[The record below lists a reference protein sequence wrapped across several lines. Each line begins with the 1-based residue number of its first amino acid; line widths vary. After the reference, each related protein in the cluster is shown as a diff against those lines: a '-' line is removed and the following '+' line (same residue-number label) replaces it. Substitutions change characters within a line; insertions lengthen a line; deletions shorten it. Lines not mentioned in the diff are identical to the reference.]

1 MGRPKF
7 DSSRLASCLMSA
19 AAHKPAASAL
29 ATAPGDNSHRD
40 TLPTDHGT
48 TAIRYRAAPIAHGT
62 TAIRYRAAPI
72 AHGAAANCYGAPAIR
87 CTPAAN
93 CYGRQGI
100 SRNTSDGQSGDRNK
114 RKDPTI

>member
-48 TAIRYRAAPIAHGT
+48 TAIRYRAAPIAHG
-62 TAIRYRAAPI
+62 
-72 AHGAAANCYGAPAIR
+72 AAANCYGTPAIR
-87 CTPAAN
+87 CTPAANCYGAAAN